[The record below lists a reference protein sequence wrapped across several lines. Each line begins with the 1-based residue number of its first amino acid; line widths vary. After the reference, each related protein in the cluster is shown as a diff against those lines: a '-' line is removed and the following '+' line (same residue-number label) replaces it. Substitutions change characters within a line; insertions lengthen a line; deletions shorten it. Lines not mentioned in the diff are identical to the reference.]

1 LVPVLLTPIKNNR
14 RLALEV
20 GQSSVEVAL
29 VPVQVQAAV
38 QPTKKLTPRKKLAS
52 KPKSASP
59 PKLLKQN
66 VSICYQSA
74 SILLFMSEIINL
86 QVI

>member
-1 LVPVLLTPIKNNR
+1 LFFISFHLTLVHVLLTPIKNNR

-38 QPTKKLTPRKKLAS
+38 QPTKKFTPRKKLAS
-52 KPKSASP
+52 KPKRHHH
-59 PKLLKQN
+59 
-66 VSICYQSA
+66 QS
-74 SILLFMSEIINL
+74 F
-86 QVI
+86 